1 MTNVSTRIRTR
12 ILALAASIALAF
24 GAAGLAA
31 APASAADPFIATPNG
46 MVGVQQEIVF
56 SAPSLAGQVATI
68 GFVSGSI
75 SNAGQTVVNSRG
87 FGSLAWTPTSSGAW
101 TISGLGNAVSIGS
114 TTITIAPQPT
124 ITQLFVGNQVQTGVA
139 NKVIVDVDAL
149 TGQLAPVG
157 TVTVRDQNQAIVAT
171 GALSSTGG
179 LTASSIVQWTP
190 SASGN
195 QALTAT
201 FTPSSNAF
209 AASTSNTQR
218 PQYTSGVVPVALSF
232 PAELRLGSPEPL
244 FAILGNNQPEGS
256 VAFLENTVGISGSI
270 PTSNGVAR
278 FVWTPNALG
287 IQNIITT
294 YTGNTAGFSGTAS
307 QVVNVQPAIST
318 DSITVTPAGG
328 APWNPGLP
336 ITLQAGTST
345 ALTATSASGATVLLS
360 ETGPCVIGGT
370 TLTVLGPGQC
380 VVTAVSPGTGA
391 VAGTSATY
399 TIAVSAPPKK
409 KKRR

>member
-1 MTNVSTRIRTR
+1 MTTISSSLRTR
-12 ILALAASIALAF
+12 ILTLAAAIALAL
-24 GAAGLAA
+24 GVSGLTA

-56 SAPSLAGQVATI
+56 RAPSLADQVATI

-75 SNAGQTVVNSRG
+75 SNAGQTAVNSRG
-87 FGSLAWTPTSSGAW
+87 FGSLAWTPTSAGTW
-101 TISGLGNAVSIGS
+101 TISGLGSAASIGA
-114 TTITIAPQPT
+114 TTITVASQST
-124 ITQLFVGNQVQTGVA
+124 ITQLFVGNQIQTGVA
-139 NKVIVDVDAL
+139 NKAIVDVDAL

-157 TVTVRDQNQAIVAT
+157 TVTVRDQNQAVVAT

-179 LTASSIVQWTP
+179 LTSSAIVQWTP
-190 SASGN
+190 SAAGN

-218 PQYTSGVVPVALSF
+218 PQYTTAVVPVALSF
-232 PAELRLGSPEPL
+232 PAELRVGSPEPL

-256 VAFLENTVGISGSI
+256 AAFLENNVGISGSI

-278 FVWTPNALG
+278 FVWTPNATG
-287 IQNIITT
+287 IQTIVTT
-294 YTGNTAGFSGTAS
+294 YTGNTAGFSGSAS
-307 QVVNVQPAIST
+307 QVVNVQPAISA
-318 DSITVTPAGG
+318 DSITVAPVGG

-336 ITLQAGTST
+336 ITLQAGSST
-345 ALTATSASGATVLLS
+345 PLSATAASGATVLLS
-360 ETGPCVIGGT
+360 ETGPCVIAGS
-370 TLTVLGPGQC
+370 TLTVLGSGQC

-391 VAGTSATY
+391 VAGTTATF
-399 TIAVSAPPKK
+399 TITVTSPPKK
-409 KKRR
+409 KRR